1 MIGKIVLDL
10 QNFDQNAPMG
20 AIAYDGD
27 EVICS
32 EYCSDADDFKEF
44 LEEYREDIECG
55 ARIVVLAE
63 ADDFMYSGEVLVD
76 MVTEIKRNFN

>member
-32 EYCSDADDFKEF
+32 EYCSDTDEFKEF
-44 LEEYREDIECG
+44 LEEYREDIESG

-63 ADDFMYSGEVLVD
+63 ADGFIYSSEALLDLV
-76 MVTEIKRNFN
+76 VEIKRNF